1 MNDYTYLQF
10 PIYLLQEIHSD
21 QHKAFDKMFDC
32 GIYRHAAHLSKEPKD
47 VARQLIYDY
56 YMDKLPC
63 SLVRFIEG
71 YAEAGTIELDPDHRG
86 FTGFDGVFDPE
97 DEIQQLIEIF
107 DTDPDFH
114 SEALEHLKLH
124 TIELAAKSKGITN
137 IRPDI
142 RPEAVLSNGL
152 KIDSKG
158 AGKPYAMVTT
168 SVIFDYYK
176 NEKSEFDLMQFAAH
190 AALVSII
197 GEKPYCKTN
206 KGMILSRMFGY
217 ASQKAVPDPIP
228 AHIAPL
234 YKKYQ
239 NRYHMDKL
247 LNKLKS
253 SWYWLFY
260 ATYTRGLYMARYQSA
275 YDCETTLKRLILI
288 VETNKENRRLNELK
302 LKTNEIRKQVI
313 KELQYKVGQ

>member
-1 MNDYTYLQF
+1 MNEYTYLQF

-21 QHKAFDKMFDC
+21 QHKAFYKIIDC
-32 GIYRHAAHLSKEPKD
+32 GIYKRASHLSKAPKD

-71 YAEAGTIELDPDHRG
+71 YAEAGTIELDPDHKG
-86 FTGFDGVFDPE
+86 FVGFDGTFEAE

-137 IRPDI
+137 I

-206 KGMILSRMFGY
+206 KGMILARMFGY

-260 ATYTRGLYMARYQSA
+260 AYHTRGLYIAKCQSA
-275 YDCETTLKRLILI
+275 FDSEASLKSLITI
-288 VETNKENRRLNELK
+288 VESKKEKRRLNELK

-313 KELQYKVGQ
+313 KELQYKAGR

>member
-1 MNDYTYLQF
+1 MSEKLTYLQF

-32 GIYRHAAHLSKEPKD
+32 GIYRRAAHLPKEPKD

-56 YMDKLPC
+56 YMDKLPY
-63 SLVRFIEG
+63 SLVQTIEH
-71 YAEAGTIELDPDHRG
+71 YAETGNIDLDPDYKG
-86 FTGFDGVFDPE
+86 FTGINGTFDP
-97 DEIQQLIEIF
+97 DYEIQQLVDIF
-107 DTDPDFH
+107 ATDPALY
-114 SEALEHLKLH
+114 SEAFEHFQLH
-124 TIELAAKSKGITN
+124 TIELAANSKGISN
-137 IRPDI
+137 I

-152 KIDSKG
+152 KIDNRG
-158 AGKPYAMVTT
+158 TGKPYSMVTT

-176 NEKSEFDLMQFAAH
+176 NYKSEFDLMQFAAH

-206 KGMILSRMFGY
+206 KEMILARMFGY
-217 ASQKAVPDPIP
+217 ASPNTVPDPIP
-228 AHIAPL
+228 YYIAPL

-239 NRYHMDKL
+239 TRYHMDKL

-253 SWYWLFY
+253 DWYWLFY
-260 ATYTRGLYMARYQSA
+260 AYHTRGIHIAKYQSD
-275 YDCETTLKRLILI
+275 YDYETSLKRLILI
-288 VETNKENRRLNELK
+288 VESNKEKRRLKELK

-313 KELQYKVGQ
+313 KELQSKAGQ

>member
-1 MNDYTYLQF
+1 MSKYVQF

-21 QHKAFDKMFDC
+21 QRKAFDKMFDC
-32 GIYRHAAHLSKEPKD
+32 GIYKRAAHLSKEPED

-56 YMDKLPC
+56 YMEKLPYP
-63 SLVRFIEG
+63 LVRSINF
-71 YAEAGTIELDPDHRG
+71 YADSGNIDLDPDYRG
-86 FTGFDGVFDPE
+86 FAGIDGTFNAE
-97 DEIQQLIEIF
+97 DEIQQLIELF
-107 DTDPDFH
+107 NRNADFY
-114 SEALEHLKLH
+114 SEAFEHFKLH

-137 IRPDI
+137 IRP
-142 RPEAVLSNGL
+142 EAVLSNGL

-158 AGKPYAMVTT
+158 TSKPYAMVTT

-206 KGMILSRMFGY
+206 KAMILARMFGY
-217 ASQKAVPDPIP
+217 ASPKAVPDPLP

-247 LNKLKS
+247 LNKLKLA
-253 SWYWLFY
+253 WYWLFY
-260 ATYTRGLYMARYQSA
+260 AYHTRGLYIAKCQSA
-275 YDCETTLKRLILI
+275 FDSVGSLKSLITM
-288 VETNKENRRLNELK
+288 VENKKEQRRLNELK

-313 KELQYKVGQ
+313 KELQNKVVR